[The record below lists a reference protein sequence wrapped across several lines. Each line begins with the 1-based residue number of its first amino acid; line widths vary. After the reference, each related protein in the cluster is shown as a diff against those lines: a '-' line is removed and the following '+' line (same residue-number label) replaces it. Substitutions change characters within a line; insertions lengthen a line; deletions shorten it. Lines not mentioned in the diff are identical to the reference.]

1 MGIELVKP
9 EFAVGSE
16 KRFFEFIQ
24 GLNDKDKVALISH
37 TDLDGIS
44 AARVVNEVI
53 DADVLKFVGY
63 EELNDNLI
71 EELKKSKIK
80 KIIFTD
86 LMIKEHLFIKK
97 LEKFADILIID
108 HHRFD
113 KDFNSDKTVFLNAQD
128 FCAAYLAYYLFSKT
142 QDIEKLDWLV
152 ACASIADWMYFK
164 NQEWMKEVFDKYE
177 DNFFIEKSIR
187 KSGKFWDLQWNLTLA
202 LVYFKEDLR
211 RVYDSIGVGFGEI
224 GDLEKYS
231 GDVQKEIDSFLKRFE
246 KEKIEIKGGYFW
258 EFKQGFEISSIVSS
272 LLSSKYGDKTIVIG
286 RDDGEYYKFS
296 ARRLDKR
303 EDMNLL
309 LSSLIR
315 DIKYASAGGHV
326 AASGGHVLLRDKEEF
341 KRRLGVKE

>member
-1 MGIELVKP
+1 MEIELVKP

-44 AARVVNEVI
+44 AAKIVNDVI
-53 DADVLKFVGY
+53 DADILKFVGY
-63 EELNDNLI
+63 EELNDDLI

-97 LEKFADILIID
+97 LEKFAEILIID

-113 KDFNSDKTVFLNAQD
+113 NDFNSDKTVFLNAQD
-128 FCAAYLAYYLFSKT
+128 FCASYLAYYLFFKT

-164 NQEWMKEVFDKYE
+164 NKEWMKSVFEKYG
-177 DNFFIEKSIR
+177 DNFFIQEGIR
-187 KSGKFWDLQWNLTLA
+187 KSGKFWDLQWKLSLA

-211 RVYDSIGVGFGEI
+211 RVYDSIGVDFGKI

-231 GDVQKEIDSFLKRFE
+231 GGVQKEIDDALLRFE
-246 KEKIEIKGGYFW
+246 KEKREIKGGYFW
-258 EFKQGFEISSIVSS
+258 EFKPRFKVESIISTLVG
-272 LLSSKYGDKTIVIG
+272 SKYRDKTIVIG
-286 RDDGEYYKFS
+286 RDDGKYYKFS
-296 ARRLDKR
+296 ARRQDKK
-303 EDMNLL
+303 EDMNK
-309 LSSLIR
+309 LIGELTFGLEEA
-315 DIKYASAGGHV
+315 DGGGHI
-326 AASGGHVLLRDKEEF
+326 AASGGHVLLKDKGEF
-341 KRRLGVKE
+341 KRRLGK